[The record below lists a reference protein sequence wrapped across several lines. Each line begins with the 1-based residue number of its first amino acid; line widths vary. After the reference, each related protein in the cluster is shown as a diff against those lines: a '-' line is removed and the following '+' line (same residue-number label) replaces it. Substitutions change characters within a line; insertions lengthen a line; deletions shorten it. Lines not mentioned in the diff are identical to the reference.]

1 MNKIYILGAISAA
14 SMTAV
19 ANTAAIAA
27 IINFDDQGLS
37 GPKTFNL
44 AGNAKT
50 LSIDTEA
57 GEVTISGGVIL
68 QDVTFLPA
76 NSSAVYGTANNVTN
90 IDNNPTRQRSLTI
103 KFKEPVTNF
112 FLSVFNGLPV
122 PNLNYTVADD
132 MGNASTFALSGSD
145 QGGFQKIGFPA
156 AGKMVTITPDTSAA
170 ALAPSFQPGAY
181 DFLID
186 DITFNTDLPS
196 DLLDPIS
203 EVVMPTPEPP
213 IPETPIPD
221 TPSPDTPMEPDVPQT
236 PTTEPITPVFPEP
249 TAVPE
254 PTSILGLLT
263 VGALAF
269 WRQSK

>member
-1 MNKIYILGAISAA
+1 MNKVYILGAISAA

-19 ANTAAIAA
+19 ASTASIAA

-44 AGNAKT
+44 AGNART
-50 LSIDTEA
+50 LSIDTDA

-90 IDNNPTRQRSLTI
+90 IDNNSTRKKSLTI

-132 MGNASTFALSGSD
+132 MGNASTFALSGSN

-156 AGKMVTITPDTSAA
+156 AGKMVTITPDTSAS
-170 ALAPSFQPGAY
+170 ALAPNFEPGAY

-186 DITFNTDLPS
+186 DITFNTELPG
-196 DLLDPIS
+196 DLLDPVS
-203 EVVMPTPEPP
+203 EVVMPTPTEPTEP
-213 IPETPIPD
+213 SAPD
-221 TPSPDTPMEPDVPQT
+221 E
-236 PTTEPITPVFPEP
+236 PTTEPITPTPEFPEP
-249 TAVPE
+249 VAVPE
-254 PTSILGLLT
+254 PTGILGLLT
-263 VGALAF
+263 VGAFAKFAF
-269 WRQSK
+269 GKKKPSK